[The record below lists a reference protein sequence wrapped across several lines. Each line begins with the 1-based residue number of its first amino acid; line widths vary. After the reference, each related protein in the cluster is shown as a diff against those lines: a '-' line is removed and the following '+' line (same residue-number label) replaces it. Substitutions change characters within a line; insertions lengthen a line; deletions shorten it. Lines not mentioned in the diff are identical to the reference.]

1 MNQRPQGDRCDS
13 ALPGKDSR
21 LRDEMTGL
29 GEIHEMLEA
38 ANITPVIVLARSRTG
53 SNLLVSLL
61 NSHPKIR
68 IRGEKCA
75 RLDGQDTS
83 EVLKSAFS
91 ARSPKVCLAG
101 FKVFYYHPND
111 QDSDLL
117 WKTLV
122 SLPNLKVIH
131 LRRENILRTLLSR
144 KIASVQDVWKNHG
157 ETANAEGG
165 KPKLTVRLSQGELEK
180 GFKQTRAWEQWG
192 EQLFREHAMHAVT
205 YEELVEDRDETMA
218 RLFEFLG
225 VEGCSTETVLEK
237 QNTQKLSELIENY
250 DELCGAFQNTPWSGF
265 FNE

>member
-1 MNQRPQGDRCDS
+1 MRQRPQGDRCHPVLPRQDS
-13 ALPGKDSR
+13 K

-29 GEIHEMLEA
+29 VEIQEMLETA
-38 ANITPVIVLARSRTG
+38 KITPVIVLARSRTG

-61 NSHPKIR
+61 NSHPLIR

-75 RLDGQDTS
+75 RLHGQDIY
-83 EVLKSAFS
+83 EVLKTAFS

-101 FKVFYYHPND
+101 FKLFYYHPND

-117 WKTLV
+117 WQTLV
-122 SLPNLKVIH
+122 ALPNLKVIH

-144 KIASVQDVWKNHG
+144 KIASVQDVWKNSG
-157 ETANAEGG
+157 ETADAEGV
-165 KPKLTVRLSQGELEK
+165 KPRLTVHLSQGELEK
-180 GFKQTRAWEQWG
+180 GFTQTRGWEQWG

-205 YEELVEDRDETMA
+205 YEELVEDRDETME

-225 VEGCSTETVLEK
+225 VEGWSTETVLEK
-237 QNTQKLSELIENY
+237 QNTQRLSELIENY
-250 DELCGAFQNTPWSGF
+250 DDLCHAFQNTPWSGF